1 MALAAVFQEK
11 HSCTDAKKALN
22 ILTSPSF
29 VLLSP
34 SLPLVLLLLPLL
46 LMKMCWRALNSKKV
60 QEEEEENTLNI
71 NELKFFKKKQRRN

>member
-1 MALAAVFQEK
+1 MALAAVFQEQ

-34 SLPLVLLLLPLL
+34 SLPLVLLPLL

-60 QEEEEENTLNI
+60 QQEEEEENTLNI

>member
-1 MALAAVFQEK
+1 MALAAVFQEQ

-34 SLPLVLLLLPLL
+34 SLPLVLLPLL
-46 LMKMCWRALNSKKV
+46 LMKMCWRALNSKKC
-60 QEEEEENTLNI
+60 T
-71 NELKFFKKKQRRN
+71 RRRGGEHIKYK